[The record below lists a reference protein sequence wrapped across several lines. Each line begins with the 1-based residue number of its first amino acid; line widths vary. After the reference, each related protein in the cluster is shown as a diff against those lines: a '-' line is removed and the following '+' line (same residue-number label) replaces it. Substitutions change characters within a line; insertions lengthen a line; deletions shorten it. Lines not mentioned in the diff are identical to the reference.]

1 MGLVRAGR
9 YSGSEAVHGRA
20 LLVQMLTRL
29 ETCSKATLKALYA
42 ELAPGARPARSSFA
56 ANVLAELADINP
68 ATVKRWGNIMPGARK
83 RLPGATAG
91 AADER
96 PLPAADDDEETP
108 LPAVDDSKA
117 LPSSEATVVEAP
129 GPRADDAPPAPTT
142 KQAEIVRRTEHPHY
156 KIGMNLASLATLW
169 AVEGWPKHKFQAF
182 VAWAA
187 TRFPFE
193 FGTMNNSARW
203 ISEFSL
209 SLRSAL
215 HTAICS
221 EIHAIVPATGMP
233 SFLSRVID
241 VVSTKAGAS
250 LMPTIHVY
258 TSVKDGLQWCLVG
271 CPSLEN
277 AKPGLGPHWFRFH
290 GGDVMVRSVHN
301 CEGAARV
308 NKDDRLYRIVLTVGD
323 QAIQGP
329 GSTKFSEKE
338 AAADGIP
345 CNISPRRWP
354 HSTSSRKKSRLG

>member
-56 ANVLAELADINP
+56 ANVLAELADLNP
-68 ATVKRWGNIMPGARK
+68 ATVKRWGKIMPGARK
-83 RLPGATAG
+83 ILPGATAG

-108 LPAVDDSKA
+108 LPAVDDSQALPILEASVVDDSKA
-117 LPSSEATVVEAP
+117 LPSLV
-129 GPRADDAPPAPTT
+129 
-142 KQAEIVRRTEHPHY
+142 IVRRTEHPHY

-277 AKPGLGPHWFRFH
+277 AKPGLADPHFFAFTAATLW
-290 GGDVMVRSVHN
+290 
-301 CEGAARV
+301 CGACT
-308 NKDDRLYRIVLTVGD
+308 IVKA
-323 QAIQGP
+323 QS
-329 GSTKFSEKE
+329 GSTKTTVCSE
-338 AAADGIP
+338 
-345 CNISPRRWP
+345 
-354 HSTSSRKKSRLG
+354 LL